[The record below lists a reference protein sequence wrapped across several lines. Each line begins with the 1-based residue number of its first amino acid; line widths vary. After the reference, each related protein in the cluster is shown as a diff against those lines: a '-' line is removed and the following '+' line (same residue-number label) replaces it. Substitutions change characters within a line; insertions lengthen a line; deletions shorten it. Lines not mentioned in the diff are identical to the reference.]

1 MLPVYYCIFTFMM
14 NIKTLALC
22 FLAAFVF
29 WLLNSLNKSG
39 YSANISY
46 PLTIKYNDSLYI
58 STKALPKQVN
68 VNMSSTGW
76 DLLKYKLFSN
86 TTPLVYEIKDPL
98 KIYRLDNTSLLE
110 SLTILMQRSK
120 LNFILADTTTLH
132 FEPKHRKII
141 KLKVDSLG
149 IDLQKNFVISSF
161 INISPKEIFI
171 EGPAS
176 FLKRYNETIYLK
188 VPAKR
193 LTTNFDDKI
202 IIPLPQNAL
211 VKLSAE
217 KALVSFEVV
226 ELLK

>member
-1 MLPVYYCIFTFMM
+1 MLSVYFGISTFMM
-14 NIKTLALC
+14 KIKTLALC

-46 PLTIKYNDSLYI
+46 PLNIKYNDSLYI
-58 STKALPKQVN
+58 PTKPLPKQLN
-68 VNMSSTGW
+68 VNISSTGW

-86 TTPLVYEIKDPL
+86 ATPLVYEIKNPL

-132 FEPKHRKII
+132 FEPKQRKII
-141 KLKVDSLG
+141 NLKVDSLG

-161 INISPKEIFI
+161 INISPREIYI

-176 FLKRYNETIYLK
+176 FLKRYNVTIYLK

-193 LTTNFDDKI
+193 LSTDFDDKI
-202 IIPLPQNAL
+202 TIPLPQNAL

-217 KALVSFEVV
+217 NALVSFEVA

>member
-1 MLPVYYCIFTFMM
+1 MLSVYFRILTFMM
-14 NIKTLALC
+14 KIKTLALC

-46 PLTIKYNDSLYI
+46 PLNIKYNDSLYI
-58 STKALPKQVN
+58 PTKPLPKKLN
-68 VNMSSTGW
+68 VNISGIGW
-76 DLLKYKLFSN
+76 DLMKYKLFSN
-86 TTPLVYEIKDPL
+86 ATPLVYEIKNPL

-141 KLKVDSLG
+141 NLKVDSLG

-161 INISPKEIFI
+161 INISPRVIYI

-193 LTTNFDDKI
+193 LSTDFDDKI
-202 IIPLPQNAL
+202 TIPLPQNAL

-217 KALVSFEVV
+217 RALVSFEVA